1 MDACLAAYLAQLP
14 PRSGG
19 EAADPLAGTADPGVA
34 FWKQLRV
41 TGLVWRFAAML
52 GAHALETGL
61 LLASWAFIGSGALS
75 GRLDAGWLAAWA
87 LCLASTVPLRVAT
100 RWQEGVVAV
109 GFGGLLKQRLLTG
122 AMRMDADRMR
132 RKGAGELLSEVLEAE
147 AIERLAASG
156 GLQTVLAALE
166 LLLVPFV
173 LAWGAAAR
181 VEISLLGGWAGF
193 SLILLALNLRRRFA
207 WTNLRLRLTH
217 QLVEKMS
224 AHRTRVAQQLPSEWH
239 RDEDRENHRYAEVSE
254 RLDRSTAPIE
264 GALAR
269 GYMIAAL
276 AALAPS
282 FLAGSAT
289 RSEQAVTLGVIL
301 FAGAAFE
308 RLSFGLARAGAAW
321 IAWRSVKPMF
331 DAAAQPVA
339 SSVAADLPS
348 AAGTA
353 LQAQDIT
360 FTHEG
365 RPEPVL
371 KGCGLTVRRGDLL
384 LLEGESGS
392 GKSTFAAMLAG
403 LRRPSAGVI
412 LAGGLDRQT
421 LGEAA
426 WRRRI
431 AVAPQ
436 YHENHILSAPL
447 GFNLLLGRPY
457 PHSPGDFE
465 EARELCHKL
474 GLGPLLERMPGGLDQ
489 MVGETGWQL
498 SQGERSR
505 VFLARA
511 LLQRADMVV
520 LDESLAAL
528 DPESLRQCLE
538 CVIRRAKTLMVIAHP

>member
-1 MDACLAAYLAQLP
+1 MDARLAAYLAHLP
-14 PRSGG
+14 SRPGD
-19 EAADPLAGTADPGVA
+19 EAIDPLAGTAWPGVA
-34 FWKQLRV
+34 FWRQLRA
-41 TGLVWRFAAML
+41 TGLVWRFGALL
-52 GAHALETGL
+52 GMHAFETGL
-61 LLASWAFIGSGALS
+61 LLASWAFLGSGALS
-75 GRLDAGWLAAWA
+75 GRLDGGWLAAWA

-100 RWQEGVVAV
+100 RWQEGVVAI
-109 GFGGLLKQRLLTG
+109 GFGGLLKQRLLAG
-122 AMRMDADRMR
+122 AMKMDADRMR

-147 AIERLAASG
+147 AIDRLAASG

-181 VEISLLGGWAGF
+181 IEILLLAGWAGL
-193 SLILLALNLRRRFA
+193 SLILTAHNLRRRFA
-207 WTNLRLRLTH
+207 WTKLRLRLTH

-224 AHRTRVAQQLPSEWH
+224 AHRTRLAQQAPSEWH
-239 RDEDRENHRYAEVSE
+239 RNEDRETHQYADVSE
-254 RLDRSTAPIE
+254 MLDRSTARIE

-282 FLAGSAT
+282 FLAASAT
-289 RSEQAVTLGVIL
+289 PGQQAVTLGAIL
-301 FAGAAFE
+301 FTGAAFE
-308 RLSFGLARAGAAW
+308 RLGFGLSRTGAAW
-321 IAWRSVKPMF
+321 IAWRSVKPVF
-331 DAAAQPVA
+331 DAAALSPA
-339 SSVAADLPS
+339 DGAADLPS
-348 AAGTA
+348 ARSTV
-353 LQAQDIT
+353 LQAQDLS
-360 FTHEG
+360 FTHAG
-365 RPEPVL
+365 RTAPAV
-371 KGCGLTVRRGDLL
+371 KGCTLTVRRGDLV

-392 GKSTFAAMLAG
+392 GKSTFAALLTG
-403 LRRPSAGVI
+403 LRQPSAGVI

-426 WRRRI
+426 WRHRI
-431 AVAPQ
+431 AAAPQ

-447 GFNLLLGRPY
+447 GFNLLLGRPH
-457 PHSPGDFE
+457 PHSPQDLE
-465 EARELCHKL
+465 EARELCHEL
-474 GLGPLLERMPGGLDQ
+474 GLGPLLQRMPGGLDQ

-528 DPESLRQCLE
+528 DPENLRQCLE
-538 CVIRRAKTLMVIAHP
+538 CVIRRAKTLLVIAHP